1 MMMRMR
7 VILAGVLICLVL
19 VCGCGQKAQDGDAAP
34 AQTIGPVEGADEQA
48 TQGIG
53 GDAEPPV
60 IEGVSQEDIDALG
73 RDLEGLEFEDLG
85 GLTDT

>member
-34 AQTIGPVEGADEQA
+34 TQTTGPVEGADEQA
-48 TQGIG
+48 TH
-53 GDAEPPV
+53 DAEPPV